1 MLCIIK
7 KVVLIIFVFIAFIFH
22 CPIHS

>member
-1 MLCIIK
+1 
-7 KVVLIIFVFIAFIFH
+7 VVLIIFVFIAFIFH